1 MYHKGELEAQERA
14 GERQMGERNGKAMT
28 NQIIPNAINFIE
40 KQPFFIISSQNNKG
54 ELFVS
59 ALSGEE
65 GFLKVTSFVTIEIN
79 TQLINSNKAD
89 VFWSNIGEQ
98 TKAGLLFIEP
108 STRRRFRVNGTI
120 EQEKDLLRIVI
131 DQAYPNCPKFIQ
143 QRHVLK
149 TGKPLYDRLEERGH
163 VLTPDLYE
171 IIRKADTFF
180 VGSANDKGEM
190 DASHRGG
197 APGFVSIGTD
207 GSLLIPDYKG
217 NSMFN
222 TLGNFISTPNAGLL
236 FIDFENHRTLQLTGS
251 VEIIWDQE
259 DPQSI
264 SGGTGRFWKF
274 YPAAWVLLENLK
286 AFDWNFIDYSPF
298 NPSIP

>member
-1 MYHKGELEAQERA
+1 MYHEGELEAQERA
-14 GERQMGERNGKAMT
+14 GERLMGYRNGKAMT
-28 NQIIPNAINFIE
+28 NQIIPGAINFIE
-40 KQPFFIISSQNNKG
+40 RQSFFIISSQNNKG
-54 ELFVS
+54 ELIASV
-59 ALSGEE
+59 LSGEE

-79 TQLINSNKAD
+79 TKLINSNPAD
-89 VFWSNIGEQ
+89 EFWDNIGYQ

-149 TGKPLYDRLEERGH
+149 TGKPLYDRKEERGTL
-163 VLTPDLYE
+163 LTAALYK
-171 IIRKADTFF
+171 IIQNADTFF
-180 VGSANDKGEM
+180 VASASDKGDM

-197 APGFVSIGTD
+197 APGFVSIGAD

-222 TLGNFISTPNAGLL
+222 TLGNFISNPKAGLL
-236 FIDFENHRTLQLTGS
+236 FIDFENHRTLQLTGT
-251 VEIIWDQE
+251 VEVLWNHN
-259 DPQSI
+259 DPQST
-264 SGGTGRFWKF
+264 SGGTGRYWKF
-274 YPAAWVLLENLK
+274 FPTSWTLLENLK
-286 AFDWNFIDYSPF
+286 SFDWDFIDYSPF
-298 NPSIP
+298 NPSTA